1 MPIPRPS
8 IMSSRSDGANPYA
21 SVAPVLGGE
30 EPGRLG
36 TASGEGGDL
45 PYWLGWGGRSP
56 PVKVVS
62 CSGRPA
68 MPVKVTGGCVRLSI
82 PLRCLMVTSASALL
96 MILLAFRIPPLWWQV
111 LESVWYALPGH

>member
-1 MPIPRPS
+1 MHMIELLHAAAPVKKSRGLVEYGGHYMPIPRPT
-8 IMSSRSDGANPYA
+8 IMSSRSVGVNPYTSVA
-21 SVAPVLGGE
+21 SVRGGE

-45 PYWLGWGGRSP
+45 PYWLGWGGRSL

-68 MPVKVTGGCVRLSI
+68 KPVCI
-82 PLRCLMVTSASALL
+82 A
-96 MILLAFRIPPLWWQV
+96 ILA
-111 LESVWYALPGH
+111 